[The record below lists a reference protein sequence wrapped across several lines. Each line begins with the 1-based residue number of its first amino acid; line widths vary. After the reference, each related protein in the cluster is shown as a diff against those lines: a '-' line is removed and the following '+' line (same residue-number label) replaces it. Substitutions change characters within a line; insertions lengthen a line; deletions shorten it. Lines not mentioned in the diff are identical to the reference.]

1 MSARDEAL
9 RGGAVPDRRQL
20 WTWLAAWLLPLVI
33 IALFLLFALLEP
45 RFLRGANLI
54 NLLRNASYLTVIA
67 TGQMLVL
74 IIGGFDLSVGA
85 VVALASVAT
94 ALTMTSLLAAGLES
108 VVLVIALGC
117 LAGLAAG
124 AVVGA
129 VNGACVNFL
138 KISPF
143 MVTLGTMSVAAGV
156 ALYLTSGVPIYGMP
170 DEFTRG
176 FGRFRIAGIPFVIY
190 LTFLILACT
199 WVMMNRTVLGRY
211 IYAIGGNP
219 QATRNSGVS
228 TDLYLIVTY
237 TLCGLLAAVTGVLLT
252 ARVGSGEATLGG
264 TLMLESIAAAVI
276 GGVSLRG
283 GVGRVE
289 LVALGALLLA
299 LVTNGL
305 NLLRV
310 DSKLQTIVVGV
321 VLVLAVAIDALKHR
335 KGGGG

>member
-1 MSARDEAL
+1 M
-9 RGGAVPDRRQL
+9 
-20 WTWLAAWLLPLVI
+20 I
-33 IALFLLFALLEP
+33 IGLFVLFALLES
-45 RFLRGANLI
+45 RFLRTANLI

-94 ALTMTSLLAAGLES
+94 ALTMTSLQAAGLES
-108 VVLVIALGC
+108 VVAIVAFGC

-124 AVVGA
+124 SIVGA
-129 VNGACVNFL
+129 INGACVNYL

-176 FGRFRIAGIPFVIY
+176 IGRFRIAGIPLVIY
-190 LTFLILACT
+190 LTLLILACT
-199 WVMMNRTVLGRY
+199 WVMMNHTVLGRY

-237 TLCGLLAAVTGVLLT
+237 TLCGLLAATTGVLLT

-289 LVALGALLLA
+289 MVASGALLLA

-305 NLLRV
+305 NLMRV

-321 VLVLAVAIDALKHR
+321 ILVLAVAIDSLKHR
-335 KGGGG
+335 RAGGRGP